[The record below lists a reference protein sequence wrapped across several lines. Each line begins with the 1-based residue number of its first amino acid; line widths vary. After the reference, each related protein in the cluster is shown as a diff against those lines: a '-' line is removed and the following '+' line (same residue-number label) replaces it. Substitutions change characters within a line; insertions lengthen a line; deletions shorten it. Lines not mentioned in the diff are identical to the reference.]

1 MGLISLNMTTV
12 ICNVVNVL
20 IFFCIIKFFFW
31 KPITNIMEKRQELID
46 ADLKDAK
53 VKNEEAEQLKK
64 DYESALADAKEEA
77 AGIVE
82 EARKRSLEEREVA
95 VKQTQ
100 EETARMMEQAKNSI
114 ELERCKAL
122 QEVQTEIA
130 SIAMVAAQK
139 VIEKNIDNEMNQ
151 QYLDDFLNE
160 AGGKG

>member
-31 KPITNIMEKRQELID
+31 KPITNIMEKRQELIN

-53 VKNEEAEQLKK
+53 EKNKEAEQLKK
-64 DYESALADAKEEA
+64 EYESALADAKEEA

-100 EETARMMEQAKNSI
+100 EETAKMMEQAKNTI
-114 ELERCKAL
+114 ELERSKAL

-130 SIAMVAAQK
+130 GIAMVAAQK

>member
-20 IFFCIIKFFFW
+20 IFFGIIKFFFW
-31 KPITNIMEKRQELID
+31 KPITNIMEKRQELIN

-53 VKNEEAEQLKK
+53 EKNKEAEQLKK
-64 DYESALADAKEEA
+64 EYESALADAKEEA

-100 EETARMMEQAKNSI
+100 EETAKMMEQAKNTI
-114 ELERCKAL
+114 ELERSKAL

-130 SIAMVAAQK
+130 GIAMVAAQK